1 MEENSIPQE
10 NTTVEESRMR
20 KHIHVAA
27 ILQIVFG
34 SLIVIGGL
42 AIAFAF
48 GFVDQFVDD
57 PTALKVL
64 AIVGTPLIVMF
75 LLFGGAMIAGG
86 VGLLSCKSWAR
97 ILTLV
102 MAALG
107 SAEHTHRNTQ
117 GCLYHLGARAAGDCF
132 PLCQRLPGELCDTI
146 KKHYISAAGKMII
159 FVVSNRMN
167 YG

>member
-1 MEENSIPQE
+1 MEENRITQE
-10 NTTVEESRMR
+10 NTTVEENRMR

-34 SLIVIGGL
+34 SLVVIGGL

-48 GFVDQFVDD
+48 GFADQFVDD

-64 AIVGTPLIVMF
+64 AIVGTPLIIMF

-86 VGLLSCKSWAR
+86 VGLLACKSWAR

-107 SAEHTHRNTQ
+107 LLNIPIGTLKGVYIIWVLVQQETVSLFAKGCQGSSVTQ
-117 GCLYHLGARAAGDCF
+117 
-132 PLCQRLPGELCDTI
+132 
-146 KKHYISAAGKMII
+146 
-159 FVVSNRMN
+159 
-167 YG
+167 

>member
-1 MEENSIPQE
+1 MEENKISQE
-10 NTTVEESRMR
+10 NTTAEENRMR

-34 SLIVIGGL
+34 SLNVIGGL

-64 AIVGTPLIVMF
+64 AIVGTPLIVLF

-107 SAEHTHRNTQ
+107 LLNIPVGTLKGVYIIWVLVQQETVSLFAK
-117 GCLYHLGARAAGDCF
+117 GC
-132 PLCQRLPGELCDTI
+132 PGG
-146 KKHYISAAGKMII
+146 S
-159 FVVSNRMN
+159 VRQ
-167 YG
+167 